1 MPKLNTSDTGT
12 DTSPLKMTLSEKAP
26 KPDLHNSKS
35 SSFSIAR
42 NADHQYEET
51 FPRNATDEEILN
63 LPHIRGEIT
72 MATWILIFACAS
84 TNFARYGITAIF
96 RESFS
101 LNLD

>member
-1 MPKLNTSDTGT
+1 MPKLNSLDTGI

-96 RESFS
+96 HESFS